1 MTVFGTSVDTIRGF
15 TNSIKVKDSLIAF
28 FTDQFWL
35 SNRQSTAE
43 DKKAPQ
49 WREI

>member
-15 TNSIKVKDSLIAF
+15 TSSIKIKDSLIAF

-35 SNRQSTAE
+35 SDRQSAAE
-43 DKKAPQ
+43 DTKAP
-49 WREI
+49 